1 MDGGSRVPPAT
12 RARGRAPDE
21 APVRR
26 ERHASRAIFP
36 GRRVGPRASVGRP
49 RGRGVADARLTPAAA
64 RGPVGGTRARHA
76 RVRSARARGP
86 ETRGTARGVFLARRE
101 RCRFVRS
108 ARRRR
113 RRRRAMGG
121 RAGDALLAREAR
133 ARRGADAHVRGSG
146 RARERSAKNGDGG
159 DAVAE
164 RGARARFARARQA
177 ASVAVLELASLEL
190 ASLELASLSRAP
202 GLPHGRRVRRG
213 PERGRGGGV
222 GVRADGVRAAAGER
236 RARRARRVRARDGGC
251 AFFRRRRRSKRRAP
265 TRNPKPS
272 RGCLTVRASSVSA
285 AASARGRAGDERS
298 GGV

>member
-86 ETRGTARGVFLARRE
+86 ETRGTARGVFLARLE

-133 ARRGADAHVRGSG
+133 ARRGADAHARGSG

-177 ASVAVLELASLEL
+177 AYAAALEL

-202 GLPHGRRVRRG
+202 GLSHGRRVRRG

-222 GVRADGVRAAAGER
+222 GVRADGVRAAACER
-236 RARRARRVRARDGGC
+236 RPRRARRVRARDGGS
-251 AFFRRRRRSKRRAP
+251 RRRAP
-265 TRNPKPS
+265 TRPARGRERRARAS
-272 RGCLTVRASSVSA
+272 RGCLTVRASARWARTKWA